1 MGKGSKTACKSASH
15 QHFKDKAKNRVD
27 DLQGMFNDL
36 QFARKESR
44 AGDVAILEEQVNQML
59 REWKAEL
66 NEASPASSLIGV
78 SHVSS
83 DLSSDIRRLLQLCEE
98 EDDAT
103 SKLAEVPQHVNPK
116 PEPDVQEH
124 DIQNLQGAKN
134 GPYPEDYYL
143 NHDLS
148 EHGFQEVDECKT
160 NISIGLQHVNMNCME
175 ATDHLDFQHFD
186 VQQELPHDVFLQFES
201 GGHHGQHG
209 HHGEDVAHHIS
220 NLLPTICPPA
230 SAFLRPKCAL
240 WDCQRPAKG
249 SDWFQDYCSS
259 VHAILALNEGPP
271 GMSPVLRPGG
281 IDLKDGPLFAAL
293 IAKTQGKNVGIPE
306 CEGAATT
313 KSPWN
318 APELF
323 DLAVLEGE
331 SIREWLFF
339 DKPRRAFESGNRKQR
354 SLPDYSG
361 RGWHES
367 RKQVM
372 KEFGGLKRS
381 YYMDPQPMANFEWH
395 LYEYEVNNCDA
406 CALYRL
412 ELKFVDSKK
421 STKGKASCDSLVDL
435 QQQMGRLNADLPL
448 DNKRSAKGRTKV
460 NLKDT
465 TGNICFALPS
475 VNQDNNGGNIYPSPE
490 QIPPPTGNYGYDPNI
505 SYAYSVDN
513 LNAIMERDM
522 PPSGIK

>member
-1 MGKGSKTACKSASH
+1 MGKGSRTGCKSASH
-15 QHFKDKAKNRVD
+15 QLFKDKAKNRVD

-44 AGDVAILEEQVNQML
+44 SSDVAILEEQVNQML

-66 NEASPASSLIGV
+66 NEASPASSLIGA

-103 SKLAEVPQHVNPK
+103 SKLAESPHLNHPK
-116 PEPDVQEH
+116 PEPDAQENC
-124 DIQNLQGAKN
+124 IRRLQEAKVAA
-134 GPYPEDYYL
+134 YQEDYYV
-143 NHDLS
+143 HQELS
-148 EHGFQEVDECKT
+148 EHGFQDVDVCKT
-160 NISIGLQHVNMNCME
+160 NVSIGLHHGNVDCME
-175 ATDHLDFQHFD
+175 AGDRLDYQQFNIH
-186 VQQELPHDVFLQFES
+186 QELPHDLFLQYDN
-201 GGHHGQHG
+201 GGR
-209 HHGEDVAHHIS
+209 HGENVAQHIS
-220 NLLPTICPPA
+220 DLLPAICPPA

-240 WDCQRPAKG
+240 WDCPRPAKG
-249 SDWFQDYCSS
+249 SDWFQDYCSC

-271 GMSPVLRPGG
+271 GMNPVLRPGG

-331 SIREWLFF
+331 SMREWLFF

-381 YYMDPQPMANFEWH
+381 YYMDPQPLTNFEWH
-395 LYEYEVNNCDA
+395 LYEYEISHCDA

-412 ELKFVDSKK
+412 ELKFTDSKK
-421 STKGKASCDSLVDL
+421 SAKEKCPVI
-435 QQQMGRLNADLPL
+435 P
-448 DNKRSAKGRTKV
+448 SA
-460 NLKDT
+460 L
-465 TGNICFALPS
+465 
-475 VNQDNNGGNIYPSPE
+475 YPSSEHGGPAAE
-490 QIPPPTGNYGYDPNI
+490 NYVYGPSMPYGY
-505 SYAYSVDN
+505 SVES
-513 LNAIMERDM
+513 LNSIMHRD
-522 PPSGIK
+522 IT

>member
-1 MGKGSKTACKSASH
+1 MGKGSRSGSKSASH
-15 QHFKDKAKNRVD
+15 QRFKDRAKNRVD

-44 AGDVAILEEQVNQML
+44 SGDVAILEEQVNQML

-66 NEASPASSLIGV
+66 NQASPASSLIGA

-103 SKLAEVPQHVNPK
+103 SKLAESPRVNPK
-116 PEPDVQEH
+116 SEPDLQETCVRTPQENFYVNQDIQEH
-124 DIQNLQGAKN
+124 RFQDLDASKATAAMALPHGNSYQQ
-134 GPYPEDYYL
+134 L
-143 NHDLS
+143 NIH
-148 EHGFQEVDECKT
+148 QE
-160 NISIGLQHVNMNCME
+160 IL
-175 ATDHLDFQHFD
+175 
-186 VQQELPHDVFLQFES
+186 HDVFS
-201 GGHHGQHG
+201 HDDNGGQH
-209 HHGEDVAHHIS
+209 IS
-220 NLLPTICPPA
+220 DLLPTICPPA

-240 WDCQRPAKG
+240 WDCPRPAKG
-249 SDWFQDYCSS
+249 SDWFQDYCSYI
-259 VHAILALNEGPP
+259 HAILALNEGPP
-271 GMSPVLRPGG
+271 GMNPVLRPGG

-293 IAKTQGKNVGIPE
+293 IAKTHGKNVGIPE

-331 SIREWLFF
+331 LMREWLFF

-381 YYMDPQPMANFEWH
+381 YYMDPQPLGTFEWH

-412 ELKFVDSKK
+412 ELKLVNSKK
-421 STKGKASCDSLVDL
+421 STKGKVSEDSLSTL
-435 QQQMGRLNADLPL
+435 QQQTGGLNQELLPFE
-448 DNKRSAKGRTKV
+448 NSNTNGKRSAKGRGKV
-460 NLKDT
+460 CQNRGQNLGY
-465 TGNICFALPS
+465 GNSTEGQNCGRTA
-475 VNQDNNGGNIYPSPE
+475 V
-490 QIPPPTGNYGYDPNI
+490 
-505 SYAYSVDN
+505 
-513 LNAIMERDM
+513 
-522 PPSGIK
+522 K